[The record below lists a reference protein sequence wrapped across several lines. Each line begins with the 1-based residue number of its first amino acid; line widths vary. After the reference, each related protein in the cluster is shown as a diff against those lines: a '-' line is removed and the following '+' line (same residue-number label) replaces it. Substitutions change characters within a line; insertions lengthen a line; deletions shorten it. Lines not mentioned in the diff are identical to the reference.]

1 MAELG
6 DIIGVAASYL
16 RHEHLRSLATS
27 NFSADGSRSEDIG
40 RCYEIIVGP
49 SVRADWILGTGIW
62 NTETI
67 TTLQAGGERMIQ
79 APRILDQSAWQTYVT
94 ENIWSLTVIL

>member
-49 SVRADWILGTGIW
+49 SVRAD
-62 NTETI
+62 
-67 TTLQAGGERMIQ
+67 
-79 APRILDQSAWQTYVT
+79 
-94 ENIWSLTVIL
+94 